1 VEGRREDSPKEV
13 KMFITLLVVTFLIA
27 VVVSSIVVRLFAK
40 SISDIL
46 ARIITDEIAVAW
58 VRYVKF
64 AIYVVGVSG
73 GVRIYELQRYITPE
87 KAGETPIELN
97 AQRWILEIYRTVIEA
112 LQSIAWMLLVFFVC
126 ALIAYVI
133 VRVFD
138 RRRVADEGK

>member
-1 VEGRREDSPKEV
+1 
-13 KMFITLLVVTFLIA
+13 
-27 VVVSSIVVRLFAK
+27 
-40 SISDIL
+40 
-46 ARIITDEIAVAW
+46 
-58 VRYVKF
+58 
-64 AIYVVGVSG
+64 
-73 GVRIYELQRYITPE
+73 VRIYELQRYITPE